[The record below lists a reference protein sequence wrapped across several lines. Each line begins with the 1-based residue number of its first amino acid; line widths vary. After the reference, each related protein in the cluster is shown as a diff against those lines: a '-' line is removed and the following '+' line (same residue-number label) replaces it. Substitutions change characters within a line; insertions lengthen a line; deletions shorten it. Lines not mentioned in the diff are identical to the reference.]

1 MWDDFTQALGAEGR
15 AHLLQ
20 KQFVLPIAFDLGATF
35 FFALTGALAAIRRG
49 YDWVGLFALALATGV
64 GGGLIRDGLF
74 IQAGPP
80 AMVTDGRYLI
90 AVAAAC
96 ITGAI
101 VASHVG
107 KIYRAIELLDAV
119 GLGAYGA
126 VGVQKALTAG
136 LSIPAAL
143 LVGVVNA
150 CGGGMLRDILVR
162 EEPMVL
168 KPGQFYAVAA
178 TLGCVLFLVLI
189 AAADWPVWISA
200 AITAAVTFTF
210 RMLTLAFK
218 WRTSPVRP
226 FFSSRRK
233 ASEPEE

>member
-1 MWDDFTQALGAEGR
+1 MWDDFTRVLGSEWR
-15 AHLLQ
+15 EHLVQ

-80 AMVTDGRYLI
+80 AMVTDGRYLL
-90 AVAAAC
+90 AVGAAC
-96 ITGAI
+96 IAGVI
-101 VASHVG
+101 VASHIG

-126 VGVQKALTAG
+126 VGVQKALMAG
-136 LSIPAAL
+136 LSIPAAI

-150 CGGGMLRDILVR
+150 CGGGMLRDVLVR

-178 TLGCVLFLVLI
+178 LLGCVLFLTLI
-189 AAADWPVWISA
+189 GFTNWPVSVSA
-200 AITAAVTFTF
+200 TIAVVVTIVF
-210 RMLTLAFK
+210 RVLTLTFK
-218 WRTSPVRP
+218 WRTNPVRP
-226 FFSSRRK
+226 LFGARRK
-233 ASEPEE
+233 ATESEE